1 MPKITKKRAAEATI
15 ATVEAAYDLKPDD
28 DGWFPKLMD
37 ASLPLL
43 DHGLGVGGLVA
54 VKSPLPGLPTIEA
67 MHVAVGPE
75 DLVARHYA
83 ATRSQPVG
91 RTHEQTQ
98 SGPFIMSKVTAQ
110 HPDMRE
116 TWKTYF
122 PGAEDCIGYMTVDTD
137 GRGIHILAPTPQ
149 LVELTESER
158 ARWEM
163 IAAHVASGVR
173 LRNALRDYHA
183 ERVTEDAGLPHGA
196 EAIINPTDFKVSQ
209 AIDGA
214 AESDAIQVLRDA
226 AVRVDKARV
235 NGRDEDQT
243 DNALSEWWALLQGR
257 WSIVDW
263 FDTDDRRYV
272 LALPNPPKVP
282 NPRGLTHAERQV
294 VAFAALGDSHK
305 LVAYRLGLSR
315 SHVSNL
321 LASAMRKLSIKTQ
334 AQLVERIHALAVAEY
349 RRQQAGDADE
359 E

>member
-28 DGWFPKLMD
+28 DGWFPKLLD

-110 HPDMRE
+110 HPEMRE

-149 LVELTESER
+149 LVKLTESER
-158 ARWEM
+158 ALWEM

-173 LRNALRDYHA
+173 LRNALRDYRA
-183 ERVTEDAGLPHGA
+183 EQVTEHAGLPHGA
-196 EAIINPTDFKVSQ
+196 EAIINPTDFNVLH
-209 AIDGA
+209 ATEGVTRDNT
-214 AESDAIQVLRDA
+214 IQLLRDA

-235 NGRDEDQT
+235 NGRDDDRTED
-243 DNALSEWWALLQGR
+243 ALAEWWALFEGR

-282 NPRGLTHAERQV
+282 NPRGLSRSERQV

-305 LVAYRLGLSR
+305 LIAYRLGLSR
-315 SHVSNL
+315 PHVSNL
-321 LASAMRKLSIKTQ
+321 LASAMRKLSVKTQ

-349 RRQQAGDADE
+349 RRRQAGDADDE
-359 E
+359 